1 MSAAD
6 ACQYLSEVGLCAK
19 DYINREVNASLSGGE
34 LKRIEIATVLARGT
48 QLSVFDEPEAG
59 IDLWSF
65 QNLIQVFERMQ
76 EKTKEMGMALTNNME
91 EYRTQ
96 KKAREKRLMAYAEEI
111 QKNTLQ
117 MSSALIAELV
127 AERKYQKKTQQDIAD
142 ITGILPANIARFEN
156 GSRVPT
162 LVVLQKY
169 ASALGKRIK
178 VELCDQEAK

>member
-1 MSAAD
+1 MAILMMRFV
-6 ACQYLSEVGLCAK
+6 YLIRLQLVLNKQMHSVTYRGSKKKFLQK
-19 DYINREVNASLSGGE
+19 SIIRDMITQNRQRKNVHY
-34 LKRIEIATVLARGT
+34 
-48 QLSVFDEPEAG
+48 
-59 IDLWSF
+59 
-65 QNLIQVFERMQ
+65 MQ
-76 EKTKEMGMALTNNME
+76 EKTKEMDSALTNNNME

-178 VELCDQEAK
+178 VEICDQEAK

>member
-1 MSAAD
+1 MMRFV
-6 ACQYLSEVGLCAK
+6 YLIRLQLVLNKQMHSVIYRGSKKKLLQK
-19 DYINREVNASLSGGE
+19 PITRDMITQNRQRKNVHY
-34 LKRIEIATVLARGT
+34 
-48 QLSVFDEPEAG
+48 
-59 IDLWSF
+59 
-65 QNLIQVFERMQ
+65 MQ
-76 EKTKEMGMALTNNME
+76 EKTKEMDSALTNNNME

-178 VELCDQEAK
+178 VELCDLEAK

>member
-1 MSAAD
+1 MH
-6 ACQYLSEVGLCAK
+6 Y
-19 DYINREVNASLSGGE
+19 
-34 LKRIEIATVLARGT
+34 
-48 QLSVFDEPEAG
+48 
-59 IDLWSF
+59 
-65 QNLIQVFERMQ
+65 MQ
-76 EKTKEMGMALTNNME
+76 EKTKEMDSALNNNME
-91 EYRTQ
+91 EYQTQ

>member
-1 MSAAD
+1 MMRFV
-6 ACQYLSEVGLCAK
+6 YLIRLQLVL
-19 DYINREVNASLSGGE
+19 NRQMHSV
-34 LKRIEIATVLARGT
+34 TYRGSKKKLLQKPIILDIIT
-48 QLSVFDEPEAG
+48 QNRQRKNVHY
-59 IDLWSF
+59 
-65 QNLIQVFERMQ
+65 MQ
-76 EKTKEMGMALTNNME
+76 EKTKEMDSALTNNNME

>member
-1 MSAAD
+1 
-6 ACQYLSEVGLCAK
+6 
-19 DYINREVNASLSGGE
+19 
-34 LKRIEIATVLARGT
+34 
-48 QLSVFDEPEAG
+48 
-59 IDLWSF
+59 
-65 QNLIQVFERMQ
+65 MQ
-76 EKTKEMGMALTNNME
+76 EKTKEMDGALTNNME

-117 MSSALIAELV
+117 MSSA
-127 AERKYQKKTQQDIAD
+127 
-142 ITGILPANIARFEN
+142 ILPANIARFEN

>member
-1 MSAAD
+1 MMRFV
-6 ACQYLSEVGLCAK
+6 YLIRLQLVLNKQMHSVTYRGSKKKLLQK
-19 DYINREVNASLSGGE
+19 SIIRDMITQNRQRKNVHY
-34 LKRIEIATVLARGT
+34 
-48 QLSVFDEPEAG
+48 
-59 IDLWSF
+59 
-65 QNLIQVFERMQ
+65 MQ
-76 EKTKEMGMALTNNME
+76 EKTKEMDSALTNNNME

-96 KKAREKRLMAYAEEI
+96 KKAREKRLVAYAEEI

-178 VELCDQEAK
+178 VEICDQEAK

>member
-1 MSAAD
+1 MMRFV
-6 ACQYLSEVGLCAK
+6 YLIRLQLVLNKQMHSVTYRGSKKKLLQK
-19 DYINREVNASLSGGE
+19 PIIHDTITQNRQRKNVHY
-34 LKRIEIATVLARGT
+34 
-48 QLSVFDEPEAG
+48 
-59 IDLWSF
+59 
-65 QNLIQVFERMQ
+65 MQ
-76 EKTKEMGMALTNNME
+76 EKIKEMDSALTNNNME
-91 EYRTQ
+91 EYQTQ

>member
-1 MSAAD
+1 MRQWNFKIKALRSKKKLLQKPIMRD
-6 ACQYLSEVGLCAK
+6 IITQ
-19 DYINREVNASLSGGE
+19 NRQRKNVHY
-34 LKRIEIATVLARGT
+34 
-48 QLSVFDEPEAG
+48 
-59 IDLWSF
+59 
-65 QNLIQVFERMQ
+65 MQ
-76 EKTKEMGMALTNNME
+76 EKTKEMDSALTNNNME

>member
-1 MSAAD
+1 MAILMMRFV
-6 ACQYLSEVGLCAK
+6 YLIRLQLVLNKQMHSVTYRGSKKKLLQK
-19 DYINREVNASLSGGE
+19 SIIRDMITQNRQRKNVHY
-34 LKRIEIATVLARGT
+34 
-48 QLSVFDEPEAG
+48 
-59 IDLWSF
+59 
-65 QNLIQVFERMQ
+65 MQ
-76 EKTKEMGMALTNNME
+76 EKTKEMDSALTNNNME

>member
-1 MSAAD
+1 MAILMMRFV
-6 ACQYLSEVGLCAK
+6 YLIRLQLVLNKQMHSVTYRGSKKKLLQKPIIRA
-19 DYINREVNASLSGGE
+19 IITQNRQRKNVHY
-34 LKRIEIATVLARGT
+34 
-48 QLSVFDEPEAG
+48 
-59 IDLWSF
+59 
-65 QNLIQVFERMQ
+65 MQ
-76 EKTKEMGMALTNNME
+76 EKTKEMDSALTNNNME

-178 VELCDQEAK
+178 VEICDQEAK

>member
-1 MSAAD
+1 MH
-6 ACQYLSEVGLCAK
+6 Y
-19 DYINREVNASLSGGE
+19 
-34 LKRIEIATVLARGT
+34 
-48 QLSVFDEPEAG
+48 
-59 IDLWSF
+59 
-65 QNLIQVFERMQ
+65 MQ
-76 EKTKEMGMALTNNME
+76 EKTKEMDSALTNNME

-117 MSSALIAELV
+117 MSSALIEELV

-169 ASALGKRIK
+169 ASALGKRTK

>member
-1 MSAAD
+1 MAILMMRFV
-6 ACQYLSEVGLCAK
+6 YLIRLQ
-19 DYINREVNASLSGGE
+19 L
-34 LKRIEIATVLARGT
+34 VL
-48 QLSVFDEPEAG
+48 
-59 IDLWSF
+59 
-65 QNLIQVFERMQ
+65 N
-76 EKTKEMGMALTNNME
+76 KH
-91 EYRTQ
+91 RTQ

-162 LVVLQKY
+162 LVVLQNML
-169 ASALGKRIK
+169 ALLEKG
-178 VELCDQEAK
+178 

>member
-1 MSAAD
+1 MH
-6 ACQYLSEVGLCAK
+6 Y
-19 DYINREVNASLSGGE
+19 
-34 LKRIEIATVLARGT
+34 
-48 QLSVFDEPEAG
+48 
-59 IDLWSF
+59 
-65 QNLIQVFERMQ
+65 MQ
-76 EKTKEMGMALTNNME
+76 EKTKEMDSALTNNME

-96 KKAREKRLMAYAEEI
+96 KKAREKRLAYAEEI

-169 ASALGKRIK
+169 ANALGKRIK

>member
-1 MSAAD
+1 
-6 ACQYLSEVGLCAK
+6 
-19 DYINREVNASLSGGE
+19 
-34 LKRIEIATVLARGT
+34 
-48 QLSVFDEPEAG
+48 
-59 IDLWSF
+59 
-65 QNLIQVFERMQ
+65 MQ
-76 EKTKEMGMALTNNME
+76 EKTKEMDSALTNNNME
-91 EYRTQ
+91 GYRTQ

-156 GSRVPT
+156 CSRVPT

-169 ASALGKRIK
+169 ASALGITGVRYR
-178 VELCDQEAK
+178 

>member
-1 MSAAD
+1 MAILMMRFV
-6 ACQYLSEVGLCAK
+6 YLIRLQLVLNKQMHSVTYRGSKKKLLQK
-19 DYINREVNASLSGGE
+19 PIIRDIITQNRQRKNVHY
-34 LKRIEIATVLARGT
+34 
-48 QLSVFDEPEAG
+48 
-59 IDLWSF
+59 
-65 QNLIQVFERMQ
+65 MQ
-76 EKTKEMGMALTNNME
+76 EKTKEMDSALTNNNNME
-91 EYRTQ
+91 ENRTQ
-96 KKAREKRLMAYAEEI
+96 KKARKKRLMAYAEEI

>member
-1 MSAAD
+1 
-6 ACQYLSEVGLCAK
+6 
-19 DYINREVNASLSGGE
+19 
-34 LKRIEIATVLARGT
+34 
-48 QLSVFDEPEAG
+48 
-59 IDLWSF
+59 
-65 QNLIQVFERMQ
+65 MQ

-127 AERKYQKKTQQDIAD
+127 AERKYQKKNAA
-142 ITGILPANIARFEN
+142 GYSRYYRILPANIARFEN

>member
-1 MSAAD
+1 MMRFV
-6 ACQYLSEVGLCAK
+6 YLIRLQLVLNKQMHSVTYRGSKKKLLQK
-19 DYINREVNASLSGGE
+19 PIIRDMITQNRQRKNVHY
-34 LKRIEIATVLARGT
+34 
-48 QLSVFDEPEAG
+48 
-59 IDLWSF
+59 
-65 QNLIQVFERMQ
+65 MQ
-76 EKTKEMGMALTNNME
+76 EKTKEMDSALTNNNME

-96 KKAREKRLMAYAEEI
+96 KKARETRLMAYAEEI

-178 VELCDQEAK
+178 VEICDQEAK

>member
-1 MSAAD
+1 MAILMMRFV
-6 ACQYLSEVGLCAK
+6 YLIRLQLVLNKQMHSVTYRGSKKKLLQK
-19 DYINREVNASLSGGE
+19 PIIRDMITQNRQRKNVHYMHY
-34 LKRIEIATVLARGT
+34 
-48 QLSVFDEPEAG
+48 
-59 IDLWSF
+59 
-65 QNLIQVFERMQ
+65 MQ
-76 EKTKEMGMALTNNME
+76 EKTKEMDGALTNNME

>member
-1 MSAAD
+1 MMRFV
-6 ACQYLSEVGLCAK
+6 YLIRLQLVLNKQMNSVTYRGSKKKLLK
-19 DYINREVNASLSGGE
+19 KSIIRDIITQNRQRKNVHY
-34 LKRIEIATVLARGT
+34 
-48 QLSVFDEPEAG
+48 
-59 IDLWSF
+59 
-65 QNLIQVFERMQ
+65 MQ
-76 EKTKEMGMALTNNME
+76 EKTKEMDSA
-91 EYRTQ
+91 RTQ

>member
-1 MSAAD
+1 MA
-6 ACQYLSEVGLCAK
+6 L
-19 DYINREVNASLSGGE
+19 
-34 LKRIEIATVLARGT
+34 
-48 QLSVFDEPEAG
+48 
-59 IDLWSF
+59 
-65 QNLIQVFERMQ
+65 FERWS
-76 EKTKEMGMALTNNME
+76 ELRVRFLSRYLGSAKTKEMDGALTNNME

-162 LVVLQKY
+162 LVVLPIMVFCFLMSWQSFPEKHWMHFVSLLKIRKY
-169 ASALGKRIK
+169 LLP
-178 VELCDQEAK
+178 E

>member
-1 MSAAD
+1 MAILMMRFV
-6 ACQYLSEVGLCAK
+6 YLIRLQLVLNKQMHSVTYRESKKKLLQK
-19 DYINREVNASLSGGE
+19 SIIRDMITQNRQRKNVHYMHY
-34 LKRIEIATVLARGT
+34 
-48 QLSVFDEPEAG
+48 
-59 IDLWSF
+59 
-65 QNLIQVFERMQ
+65 MQ
-76 EKTKEMGMALTNNME
+76 EKTKEMNSALTNNME